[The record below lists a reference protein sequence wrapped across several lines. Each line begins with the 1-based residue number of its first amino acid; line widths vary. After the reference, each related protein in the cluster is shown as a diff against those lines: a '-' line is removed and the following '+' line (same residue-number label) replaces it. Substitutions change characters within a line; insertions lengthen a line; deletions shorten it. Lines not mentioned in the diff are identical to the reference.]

1 MGINGE
7 GASGQFLDKKEVARK
22 GDNRPPHIRRVRFT
36 EFQGE
41 DDGQPFK
48 HRHRHLPLFK
58 VKVGRFPMVVK
69 EQFFFRPAGSIPG
82 FDCQSLAR
90 SRSRCRG
97 LVGGGALVG
106 AGGGRAGVTGDYDRN
121 IFLVKFAGVCVFPIN
136 DLPPVTWS
144 YQICAGNSAGNRVHF
159 ENKKGLDLWS
169 KPLILLMVA
178 GTGFEPVTF
187 GL

>member
-1 MGINGE
+1 MEKGAWELGGVDWTDKKGRINETCPGIH
-7 GASGQFLDKKEVARK
+7 LWIKKEVARK

-90 SRSRCRG
+90 SRR
-97 LVGGGALVG
+97 
-106 AGGGRAGVTGDYDRN
+106 RAG
-121 IFLVKFAGVCVFPIN
+121 ASSAM
-136 DLPPVTWS
+136 PPCCWRRS
-144 YQICAGNSAGNRVHF
+144 RRS
-159 ENKKGLDLWS
+159 W
-169 KPLILLMVA
+169 LIVGIMA
-178 GTGFEPVTF
+178 ADMK
-187 GL
+187 